1 MVGQEGYH
9 RSVKMVCK
17 LVGTILMMLT
27 ASLSFI
33 HTARTAEISCI
44 TTWSFLGEYHAADL
58 VKWYPSGRR
67 PSPTTCVEA
76 LVKGEIVSG
85 DSERFASLWRA
96 NHPFLHR
103 VTLWSPGGSAEE
115 AMKICRLVRK
125 AMLLTR
131 APDGSP
137 DYGINSLFSDG
148 LEQICKG
155 PECYCASACFL
166 IWSAGIE
173 RDGWSIGLHR
183 PSIESTSFG
192 NLPALQASR
201 MYRSLLGDIN
211 SYLAEM
217 EIPQSLIDEMT
228 STSSAGIRWL
238 KLEEF
243 ESLEEAPSIAEWITA
258 SCGGT
263 LKSNLKW
270 RLFNEHRADDDKVF
284 DCQQQKINK
293 SRDAIN

>member
-1 MVGQEGYH
+1 MYD
-9 RSVKMVCK
+9 RFRATD
-17 LVGTILMMLT
+17 L
-27 ASLSFI
+27 ADSF
-33 HTARTAEISCI
+33 
-44 TTWSFLGEYHAADL
+44 
-58 VKWYPSGRR
+58 PSGRR
-67 PSPTTCVEA
+67 PSPTTCLEA
-76 LVKGEIVSG
+76 LLKGEIVSG

-96 NHPFLHR
+96 NNPFLDR
-103 VTLWSPGGSAEE
+103 LTLWSPGGSAEE
-115 AMKICRLVRK
+115 ATKIGRLVRK

-131 APDGSP
+131 APEGSP
-137 DYGINSLFSDG
+137 DYGINSLFSDD

-166 IWSAGIE
+166 IWAAGIE

-217 EIPQSLIDEMT
+217 EIPQSLIEEMT
-228 STSSAGIRWL
+228 DTSSAGIRWL

-243 ESLEEAPSIAEWITA
+243 ESLEEVPSIAEWITA
-258 SCGGT
+258 SCGST
-263 LKSNLKW
+263 LRSNLKW
-270 RLFNEHRADDDKVF
+270 RLFDEHKVDDDKVF
-284 DCQQQKINK
+284 RCQQQRINR